1 MSRAAEQ
8 QTESRCPAR
17 AFNHRHDAAMA
28 SDPWRTMHELNGAP
42 ALFYSSELGG
52 HWVATR
58 RAVILEILR
67 NSDLFSN
74 KRVSV
79 PPVKRSVWSIPH
91 HLDPPEHGKYRP
103 IVLDLF
109 SPRVLAPLTEGIRE
123 VARTLVDSF
132 AASGACEFVDD
143 FAARMPIEIFMR
155 MAGLPEDR
163 REELL
168 EWVKNYFH
176 GATPEASLDAHHK
189 SVAFLS
195 EWLDRQLRETT
206 AQGHIVPA
214 LAKATTANGPLTRDE
229 MLSIAI
235 SLFNGGLDT
244 VAAQMTHVMRFL
256 AEHPVQRQQLIDDPA
271 LIPDAVEELLR
282 RFSIISIGRSVTRD
296 ADFSGIQLRAGDMV
310 LCLLGAAGLDEES
323 FGNSLDVD
331 FKRGNRRQH
340 CAFGSGPH
348 MCPGAPLARLEL
360 KIMLEEVLPRLRNL
374 RVPPDATLAYHTG
387 VTLGL
392 MTLPL
397 EWDADRT
404 SSAG

>member
-1 MSRAAEQ
+1 MSRAPQ
-8 QTESRCPAR
+8 QPMQSRCPAR
-17 AFNHRHDAAMA
+17 AFNHRQDATMSSA
-28 SDPWRTMHELNGAP
+28 PWRTLHDLNSAP
-42 ALFYSSELGG
+42 ALFYSAELGG

-67 NSDLFSN
+67 NSELFSN

-109 SPRVLAPLTEGIRE
+109 SPRVLAPLNESIRD
-123 VARTLVDSF
+123 VARTLIDGF
-132 AASGACEFVDD
+132 ANRGNCEFVND

-168 EWVKNYFH
+168 DWVTDYFH
-176 GATPEASLDAHHK
+176 GDSAEASLAAHNK

-195 EWLDRQLRETT
+195 EWLDRQMRDGS

-214 LAKATTANGPLTRDE
+214 LAKASTANGPLTRDE

-244 VAAQMTHVMRFL
+244 VAAQMTHVMRFF
-256 AEHPVQRQQLIDDPA
+256 AEHQAHRQQLIDDPA

-296 ADFSGIQLRAGDMV
+296 AEFAGVQLRSGDMV
-310 LCLLGAAGLDEES
+310 LCLLGAAGLDEEA
-323 FGNSLDVD
+323 FGEALDVD
-331 FKRGNRRQH
+331 FRRGNRRQH

-360 KIMLEEVLPRLRNL
+360 KIMLEEALPRLPNL
-374 RVPPDATLAYHTG
+374 RIPQNAPLSYHTG

-392 MTLPL
+392 VTLPL
-397 EWDADRT
+397 EWDVSRT
-404 SSAG
+404 SPAL